1 MTSHCLP
8 HSVTFVRRKSS
19 IEQRVRV
26 NAIATHCASMRE
38 RSVRQFEFD
47 GALGGAGVIK
57 SK

>member
-19 IEQRVRV
+19 SEQRVRV
-26 NAIATHCASMRE
+26 NAIATHLASMRE
-38 RSVRQFEFD
+38 RSVGQFQFD
-47 GALGGAGVIK
+47 GALSGAGVIK